1 MHWSITAILLGLGL
15 AMDACAVSTTDG
27 LSEPKMK
34 WNKILLIS
42 GLFGLFQG
50 AMPTFG
56 YLAVTV
62 FSLVLGA
69 EFTRIFC
76 YFVPYIALIVL
87 CYLGVKLIID
97 SVKKEEDEET
107 KKLTLG
113 VILVQ
118 AVATSIDALSVGV
131 VLGDLPMFEAMMSF
145 LIIAIITFAICVVA
159 VLVGKKCGSIFS
171 SKAGIVGGAILVF
184 IGFEIF
190 FSNWDMVVE
199 SFQLVFGK

>member
-69 EFTRIFC
+69 DFTRIFC

-159 VLVGKKCGSIFS
+159 VLVGKKFGSIFS
-171 SKAGIVGGAILVF
+171 SNAGIVGGAILVF

>member
-1 MHWSITAILLGLGL
+1 MTTIEIILIAIGL

-69 EFTRIFC
+69 DFTRIFC

-145 LIIAIITFAICVVA
+145 LIIAIITFSKSETSFRMLVSICLNLSSPIEA
-159 VLVGKKCGSIFS
+159 KISLIVL
-171 SKAGIVGGAILVF
+171 
-184 IGFEIF
+184 
-190 FSNWDMVVE
+190 
-199 SFQLVFGK
+199 